1 MLNILGNLLQNK
13 EQCAKLKEHQKK
25 QKKGET

>member
-13 EQCAKLKEHQKK
+13 EQCAKLKEHQK